1 MDLSNDIIS
10 EYIQQMVKKHDE
22 IIQQMLDKHNI
33 KSIDEV
39 YVEESTIENMLT
51 IVKKS
56 DRKPIGMIAKQADV
70 TYENDTENFSYTAK
84 MNYKYVI
91 L

>member
-56 DRKPIGMIAKQADV
+56 DRKPIGMI
-70 TYENDTENFSYTAK
+70 ENDTENFSYTAK